1 MHLSRTHTWC
11 LAAAMVPMGCTAQ
24 SLQEAV
30 MIALT
35 EYPSISAAKYKT
47 EAAQADVVRA
57 KGPHWPQLTWS
68 GTYNDYRSSSLS
80 NRWVQSPTLSLN
92 LWSGGRIQ
100 SDVERSEALEKAS
113 QKQQSITRDDVALLS
128 SEGYLQWAHHQN
140 MVALAEENLAT
151 HEKILSDFQK
161 ITQVDPGRR
170 IDLNQ
175 ALVRYE
181 NAKIILL
188 KSETEM
194 AAAAQR
200 VSRMLTA
207 PAPEQPTGLDFAPT
221 IPHATLAQALDSL
234 NDQHPVIGNLLAQRD
249 AAQASVRYAQA
260 QNAPTANLVHTKVT
274 TPGLVDGQ
282 YVTQLQLNL
291 PLFDGG
297 SARGA
302 VGVAQA
308 NLQALESTL
317 KETRLVL
324 SEQLSTHW
332 SDWLSSSHRA
342 AMGQQQTQTAKE
354 LAYGYGQQFR
364 VGRRSLLDLLNIQ
377 SDLYTYQSNAATAM
391 HESRIAQERIM
402 ATLGQLANAYVQ
414 ASATHV
420 AKPAT
425 TLSLRLM
432 AATPNPASW
441 SE

>member
-11 LAAAMVPMGCTAQ
+11 LAVAMIPVGCTAQ

-30 MIALT
+30 MFALT
-35 EYPSISAAKYKT
+35 EYPSISAAKYKS
-47 EAAQADVVRA
+47 EAAQADVIRA

-68 GTYNDYRSSSLS
+68 GTYNDYRSSGLS

-100 SDVERSEALEKAS
+100 SDVERSEALARAS
-113 QKQQSITRDDVALLS
+113 RKQQSITRDDVALLS
-128 SEGYLQWAHHQN
+128 SEGYLQWAHHQK
-140 MVALAEENLAT
+140 MVMLAKENLGT
-151 HEKILSDFQK
+151 HQKILSDFQK

-207 PAPEQPTGLDFAPT
+207 PAPDKPTGVDFAPT
-221 IPHATLAQALDSL
+221 IPHPNLAQALESL

-249 AAQASVRYAQA
+249 AAQASIRYAQA

-274 TPGLVDGQ
+274 TPGLADGQ

-297 SARGA
+297 STRGA
-302 VGVAQA
+302 VAVAQA

-317 KETRLVL
+317 KETRLIL
-324 SEQLSTHW
+324 SEQLSTYW
-332 SDWLSSSHRA
+332 SDWLSSSTRA
-342 AMGQQQTQTAKE
+342 EMGQQQTQTARE
-354 LAYGYGQQFR
+354 LAYGYGQQFQ

-377 SDLYTYQSNAATAM
+377 SDLHTYQSNAATAL

-402 ATLGQLANAYVQ
+402 ATLGQLANAYTQ

-420 AKPAT
+420 ATPEKNPYFRQMAT
-425 TLSLRLM
+425 
-432 AATPNPASW
+432 TPNPASL

>member
-1 MHLSRTHTWC
+1 MHLSKRHTWC
-11 LAAAMVPMGCTAQ
+11 LAAAMLPMVCTAQ

-35 EYPSISAAKYKT
+35 EYPSISAAKYKA

-68 GTYNDYRSSSLS
+68 GTYNDYRSSSLA

-100 SDVERSEALEKAS
+100 SDVERSEALAKAS

-128 SEGYLQWAHHQN
+128 SEGYLQWAHHQK
-140 MVALAEENLAT
+140 MVMLAEENLST
-151 HEKILSDFQK
+151 HEKILSDFEK

-188 KSETEM
+188 KSETEL
-194 AAAAQR
+194 AAAALR

-207 PAPEQPTGLDFAPT
+207 PTPDQATGLDFVPT
-221 IPHATLAQALDSL
+221 IPHSTLAEALDSL

-249 AAQASVRYAQA
+249 AALASVRYAQA
-260 QNAPTANLVHTKVT
+260 QNAPTVNLVHTKVT
-274 TPGLVDGQ
+274 TPGLADGQ

-308 NLQALESTL
+308 KQPGGNRTTADPDRQSIGLWLWPAVSRWSPFFAGLVEYT
-317 KETRLVL
+317 ERLVHL
-324 SEQLSTHW
+324 PKQCRDGHTRIPDCAGTDHGDPRPVGQRLRSSECHTRGQVSHPTHCGT
-332 SDWLSSSHRA
+332 D
-342 AMGQQQTQTAKE
+342 GNNPKP
-354 LAYGYGQQFR
+354 
-364 VGRRSLLDLLNIQ
+364 
-377 SDLYTYQSNAATAM
+377 
-391 HESRIAQERIM
+391 RI
-402 ATLGQLANAYVQ
+402 
-414 ASATHV
+414 
-420 AKPAT
+420 
-425 TLSLRLM
+425 
-432 AATPNPASW
+432 
-441 SE
+441 